1 MIDSRLQTRIFIFIF
16 CLSILCLELITPRDY
31 VVDHLYVI
39 PIILANCHLG
49 KKIGFRVNRI
59 AIVVST
65 VDIAIPS
72 YLGRGE
78 IPINELPSYIWF
90 NKLMVVASLIVT
102 YWLIYRIFL
111 YIGTIDLQTYKLSH
125 QQDKLSAQ
133 THLMEIREDFV
144 HTLTHDLK
152 TPLLGAI
159 QTIKSFRKEQFGAIN
174 ELQSRVLRTIIQSQQ
189 NSLHLIETLL
199 DIYRNDSHELVL
211 HPQSIDLWAIAKDS
225 IDTAL
230 LLSTEREIKLKLKAY
245 PREQQSIE
253 VMADP
258 LQLSRVFNNLI
269 ANAIYHSPRAGEV
282 QIEIVRVASPSENR
296 RNQEYVVEITD
307 QGEGIAPEN
316 MTLLFERF
324 HQVHQQV
331 KGSGLG
337 LYLSRQI
344 IEAHS
349 GRIWAESK
357 SSQGTKFCFS
367 LPLVQPLDKRIEN

>member
-1 MIDSRLQTRIFIFIF
+1 MIDSRLQIKILVLIFF
-16 CLSILCLELITPRDY
+16 LSIFYLEVSTPREY
-31 VVDHLYVI
+31 VFDHLYVI

-49 KKIGFRVNRI
+49 KKIGSRVNKT
-59 AIVVST
+59 AILVSIL
-65 VDIAIPS
+65 DITFPS
-72 YLGRGE
+72 YLRRDGMS
-78 IPINELPSYIWF
+78 INELPSYILL
-90 NKLMVVASLIVT
+90 NKLMVVGSLMVT

-111 YIGTIDLQTYKLSH
+111 YIGTIDLQTYQLSH
-125 QQDKLSAQ
+125 QQEKLSAQ
-133 THLMEIREDFV
+133 NRLMEIREDFV
-144 HTLTHDLK
+144 QTLTHDLR
-152 TPLLGAI
+152 TPFLGAI
-159 QTIKSFRKEQFGAIN
+159 QTIKYFQEEQFGAIN
-174 ELQSRVLRTIIQSQQ
+174 ELQNRVLKTISQSQQ
-189 NSLHLIETLL
+189 NSLYLIEILL
-199 DIYRNDSHELVL
+199 DIYRNDAQGLL
-211 HPQSIDLWAIAKDS
+211 LNPQPVDLWAIAKDT
-225 IDTAL
+225 INMAL

-282 QIEIVRVASPSENR
+282 QIEIGR

-307 QGEGIAPEN
+307 RGEGIAPEN
-316 MTLLFERF
+316 MALLFERF

-344 IEAHS
+344 IEAHG

-357 SSQGTKFCFS
+357 ISEGTKFCFS
-367 LPLVQPLDKRIEN
+367 LPGKI